1 MSYNRNL
8 DYLIKHRVIYRRLPI
23 NDKPTDVYSW
33 GNYYKNGTFECY
45 DMFKNKAKINTFKSL
60 KWHLLVLW
68 YLNPKIT
75 QNFFENLASYITNK
89 LNGFVTFNV
98 SDQLLKTMIYE
109 VSMSDLDKPPN
120 NRSRKIIFNE
130 FSGLTTEEKLVI
142 VGQMVGREKKVNED
156 DIYQAMLDTNDAGKK
171 ITITSLS
178 KLLNCSTRTIHR
190 NMGNTLKKEKEL
202 MNNNKN

>member
-8 DYLIKHRVIYRRLPI
+8 KYLIKHRIIYRRLPI
-23 NDKPTDVYSW
+23 KDEPTHIFDWGVY
-33 GNYYKNGTFECY
+33 YQNGTFECY
-45 DMFKNKAKINTFKSL
+45 DLFKSKAKITTYKSL

-75 QNFFENLASYITNK
+75 QNFFENLASYIVNK
-89 LNGFVTFNV
+89 SNGFVTFEM
-98 SDQLLKTMIYE
+98 SDQLLKTMVYE
-109 VSMSDLDKPPN
+109 VSMCDLDEPPK

-130 FSGLTTEEKLVI
+130 FSGLTTEQKLVI
-142 VGQMVGREKKVNED
+142 VGQMVGREKKINED
-156 DIYQAMLDTNDAGKK
+156 DIYQAMLDIHDADKK

-190 NMGNTLKKEKEL
+190 NMGNSLKKEKEL
-202 MNNNKN
+202 LNNSSN